1 MFRSV
6 YGTLCLSI
14 DVYESLWGFIRIYGM
29 TSMWLTMGIMEFHR
43 CLWEFVRI
51 YGGLREYME
60 AYESLD
66 KYE

>member
-1 MFRSV
+1 
-6 YGTLCLSI
+6 
-14 DVYESLWGFIRIYGM
+14 
-29 TSMWLTMGIMEFHR
+29 MWLTMGIMEFHR